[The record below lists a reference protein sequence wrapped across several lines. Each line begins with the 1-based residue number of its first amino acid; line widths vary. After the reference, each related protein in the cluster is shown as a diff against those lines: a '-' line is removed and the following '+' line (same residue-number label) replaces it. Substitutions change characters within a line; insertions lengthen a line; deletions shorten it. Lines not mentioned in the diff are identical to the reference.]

1 LRISFDDNEIYHNI
15 IQLFIVNV
23 EKDIVLATGYY
34 LRYSMNDEYKIK
46 IIYKQPIEF
55 KFSLLE

>member
-55 KFSLLE
+55 TFSLLE